1 MHGCEQVRSLLK
13 KTNMLFIYVQAF
25 ISRHVQMIQNDLL
38 YNKIECYK
46 YSSTKED

>member
-1 MHGCEQVRSLLK
+1 MVAYLIQNKEY
-13 KTNMLFIYVQAF
+13 KTKNAIIYVEAF